1 VNGQAPSGAAPT
13 DAAPSGAASALSG
26 AELLDAVRAQRV
38 VPLFYEPDAA
48 RATDAVAGLA
58 DGGARVVEYTLR
70 GPGAE
75 RVLATLVAGAPAGV
89 AVGAGSVADL
99 ATARVALDAGA
110 TFIVGPNGDP
120 AIAELCAERGVG
132 YVPGTLTPSEMVAA
146 LSWGCRLV
154 KVFPVAAVG
163 GPAYVKAVR
172 GPLPS
177 LQVMATGGVGPADL
191 RAYLEAG
198 VACVGMGGELVKKA
212 WVQSGDTAALATAMR
227 AILADAGATGAS
239 GG

>member
-1 VNGQAPSGAAPT
+1 MNGQAPSGVAP
-13 DAAPSGAASALSG
+13 ALSG

-38 VPLFYEPDAA
+38 VPLFYEADAA
-48 RATDAVAGLA
+48 RAADAVIGLA

-89 AVGAGSVADL
+89 AIGAGSVPDA
-99 ATARVALDAGA
+99 ATARIALDAGA
-110 TFIVGPNGDP
+110 AFIVGPNGDP
-120 AIAELCAERGVG
+120 AIAELCAGHGVG

-146 LSWGCRLV
+146 LSWGCPLV
-154 KVFPVAAVG
+154 KVFPIAAVG

-191 RAYLEAG
+191 RAYLDAG
-198 VACVGMGGELVKKA
+198 VACVGMGSELVKKA
-212 WVQSGDTAALATAMR
+212 WVQSGDVVALAEAMR
-227 AILADAGATGAS
+227 AILADAGATGTS
-239 GG
+239 GS

>member
-1 VNGQAPSGAAPT
+1 MK
-13 DAAPSGAASALSG
+13 AASHSGGALSG
-26 AELLDAVRAQRV
+26 AELLGAVRAQRV
-38 VPLFYEPDAA
+38 VPLFYEADPA
-48 RATDAVAGLA
+48 RAADTVAGLA

-89 AVGAGSVADL
+89 AVGAGSVPDL
-99 ATARVALDAGA
+99 ATARLALDAGA
-110 TFIVGPNGDP
+110 AFVVGPNGDP
-120 AIAELCAERGVG
+120 AIAELCADRGVG

-146 LSWGCRLV
+146 SSWGCPLV

-163 GPAYVKAVR
+163 GPAYVKAIR

-191 RAYLEAG
+191 RAYLDAG
-198 VACVGMGGELVKKA
+198 VACVGMGSELVKKSWIQA
-212 WVQSGDTAALATAMR
+212 GDAAALAAAMR
-227 AILADAGATGAS
+227 AILTDAGATAAAGAMGAA